1 MKEET
6 KLENLVS
13 PSAVN
18 SQIVGPIEFKDPE
31 IVSEKS
37 MEIKQSDNNR
47 KLSPKNVADVK

>member
-13 PSAVN
+13 PEAVN
-18 SQIVGPIEFKDPE
+18 SQIIKPIEFKDPE

-37 MEIKQSDNNR
+37 IEINQSDNNR
-47 KLSPKNVADVK
+47 KLAPKNVADVK